1 MATHRN
7 EITINPYKG
16 DSRPKKI
23 TDHKV
28 FSISWIRNTIIAILT
43 CRFSNPLHH
52 TRNAAMPISIYR
64 TVHTGANTQFGGL
77 KAGFSSVA
85 YQVGMALRENM
96 EPMAPA
102 ARQATI
108 LTTSFRIYFFAFF
121 A

>member
-23 TDHKV
+23 TDH
-28 FSISWIRNTIIAILT
+28 
-43 CRFSNPLHH
+43 LHH